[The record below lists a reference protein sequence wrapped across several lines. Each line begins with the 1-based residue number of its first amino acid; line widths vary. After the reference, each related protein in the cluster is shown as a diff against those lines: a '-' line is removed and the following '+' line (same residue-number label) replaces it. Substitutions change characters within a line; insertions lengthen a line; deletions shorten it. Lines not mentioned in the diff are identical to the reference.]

1 MGLCI
6 RMNGTQ
12 LRSQQGG
19 VSTAAML
26 KTCTRCRGLREG
38 NKAGMGEGA
47 TQETDAA
54 PMSAWNS
61 AIAALDT

>member
-1 MGLCI
+1 
-6 RMNGTQ
+6 
-12 LRSQQGG
+12 
-19 VSTAAML
+19 ML